1 MEVSSNSSGTN
12 KLVESLLNRDFASFS
27 KYLQESVEVT
37 ENLLVRKY
45 SNDIKEKL
53 NA

>member
-1 MEVSSNSSGTN
+1 MEVSSNSSSSN
-12 KLVESLLNRDFASFS
+12 KLVESLLNRDFVTFS

-37 ENLLVRKY
+37 EKKLVRTY
-45 SNDIKEKL
+45 SNRIKEEL